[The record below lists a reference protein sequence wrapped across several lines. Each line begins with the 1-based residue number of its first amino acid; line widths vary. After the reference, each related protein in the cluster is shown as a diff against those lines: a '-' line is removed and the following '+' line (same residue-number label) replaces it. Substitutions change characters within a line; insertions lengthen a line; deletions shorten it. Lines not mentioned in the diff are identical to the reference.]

1 MRQHNAASEKHM
13 AEERLQKLISQ
24 AGIASRRA
32 AEDLIRQG
40 RVSVNGKLA
49 QLGDKADLT
58 RDEVKVDGV
67 ALKPPQYAYY
77 LLYKPRNVVSSNRR
91 IFNERRRLVRELI
104 PHEGHLFTVG
114 RLDADSEGLI
124 LLTNDGELAD
134 RLMHPRYG
142 HTKTYH
148 VWVVGRPLP
157 KTLEAWRN
165 GVVLDGVRT
174 APAKVRVLEESGGE
188 TLLEVVMR
196 EGRKRQ
202 IRNVASLL
210 GHPVKRLIRVK
221 IDFLE
226 IGHLRP
232 GQWRMLSPA
241 EVRQLKARR
250 KP

>member
-1 MRQHNAASEKHM
+1 MRQQGAASEKRM

-49 QLGDKADLT
+49 QVGDKADLA

-67 ALKPPQYAYY
+67 TLKPPQFTYY
-77 LLYKPRNVVSSNRR
+77 LLYKPRNVISSNRR
-91 IFNERRRLVRELI
+91 MFNERRRLVRELI

-124 LLTNDGELAD
+124 LLTNDGDLAD

-148 VWVVGRPLP
+148 VWVVGLPLP

-174 APAKVRVLEESGGE
+174 APAKVRVLEESRDE
-188 TLLEVVMR
+188 TLLEIVMR

-232 GQWRMLSPA
+232 GQWRMLTPA

-250 KP
+250 KS

>member
-1 MRQHNAASEKHM
+1 MV
-13 AEERLQKLISQ
+13 EERLQKLISQ

-32 AEDLIRQG
+32 AEKLIREG
-40 RVSVNGKLA
+40 RVTVNGQVA
-49 QLGDKADLT
+49 RLGEKADLA
-58 RDEVKVDGV
+58 RDTVTVDGQP
-67 ALKPPQYAYY
+67 LKSDTPFVYY
-77 LLYKPRNVVSSNRR
+77 LLNKPRGVVSTNKRQWQEKR
-91 IFNERRRLVRELI
+91 QIVRELI

-124 LLTNDGELAD
+124 LLTNDGDLAD

-148 VWVVGRPLP
+148 VLVTGQPSEE
-157 KTLEAWRN
+157 TLDAWRA
-165 GVVLDGVRT
+165 GVTLDEDKAPT
-174 APAKVRVLEESGGE
+174 APARIRLHGE
-188 TLLEVVMR
+188 KGNDTWLEVVLR

-202 IRNVASLL
+202 IRRVAAML

-221 IDFLE
+221 IGGLD

-232 GQWRMLSPA
+232 GEWRMLSA
-241 EVRQLKARR
+241 KEVRLLKQGSQPQ